1 MSIIVRVLLNQ
12 GDKKF
17 LLAFLKNK
25 KRRKSYMENNWTIEQ
40 TKNLFKEVSCA
51 SDKGLGLKAAFEAAS
66 KTTNRS
72 INSVRNYYYAQ
83 LKMFELVPSLAK
95 DLGIEIVKSKRDGFE
110 MFSELE
116 IDNLIKNILIG
127 KGEGKSVRSVI
138 AGLAKDAKEALRLQ
152 NKYRSMIAH
161 NKTRVNNIMNLLA
174 KEGKVFF
181 NPYIKKIVDGAE
193 KVDNLAKLS
202 EYLSKLEPTE
212 VGNFLSILGKL
223 SL

>member
-1 MSIIVRVLLNQ
+1 MYKILLVWQ
-12 GDKKF
+12 
-17 LLAFLKNK
+17 LLYTEDTK
-25 KRRKSYMENNWTIEQ
+25 MENNWTIMQ
-40 TKNLFKEVSCA
+40 TKNLFKEVA
-51 SDKGLGLKAAFEAAS
+51 IANQKGLGLKAAFTMAAEN
-66 KTTNRS
+66 TNKS

-95 DLGIEIVKSKRDGFE
+95 DLGIEILKSKRDGFE
-110 MFSELE
+110 LFSEQE
-116 IDNLIKNILIG
+116 IDDLIKNILIG

-138 AGLAKDAKEALRLQ
+138 AAQAKDAKEALRLQ

-174 KEGKVFF
+174 KEGKIYY
-181 NPYIKKIVDGAE
+181 NPYFRQIINGEE

-202 EYLSKLEPTE
+202 EYLSKLEPNE
-212 VGNFLSILGKL
+212 VGSFLNILGKL

>member
-1 MSIIVRVLLNQ
+1 
-12 GDKKF
+12 
-17 LLAFLKNK
+17 
-25 KRRKSYMENNWTIEQ
+25 MENNWTIMQ
-40 TKNLFKEVSCA
+40 TKNLFKEVA
-51 SDKGLGLKAAFEAAS
+51 IANQKGLGLKAAFTMAAEN
-66 KTTNRS
+66 TNKS

-95 DLGIEIVKSKRDGFE
+95 DLGIEILKSKRDGFE
-110 MFSELE
+110 LFSEQE
-116 IDNLIKNILIG
+116 IDDLIKNILIG

-138 AGLAKDAKEALRLQ
+138 AAQAKDAKEALRLQ

-174 KEGKVFF
+174 KEGKIYY
-181 NPYIKKIVDGAE
+181 NPYFRQIINGEE

-202 EYLSKLEPTE
+202 EYLSKLEPNE
-212 VGNFLSILGKL
+212 VGSFLNILGKL